1 MFQRALV
8 PVDGSPYM
16 SGVVAH
22 AIAIA
27 KKTNCS
33 LTFLYVANV
42 DPTSSYVA
50 NVKPATSLEVEKQR
64 GSNMRIPE
72 VCRQKAAAEDIS
84 ASSRVEVGS
93 PAQTIVELSV
103 RERFDLII
111 IGSRGYSRLKT
122 LFLGSVADEVMEQAS
137 CPVLLV
143 K

>member
-1 MFQRALV
+1 MSHMFQKVLV
-8 PVDGSPYM
+8 PVDGSRYM

-27 KKTNCS
+27 KKTGCS
-33 LTFLYVANV
+33 LTFLYVVNV
-42 DPTSSYVA
+42 EPNT
-50 NVKPATSLEVEKQR
+50 NLEVEKQKEN
-64 GSNMRIPE
+64 STKIPE
-72 VCRQKAAAEDIS
+72 ECRRKAAAEEVS

-93 PAQTIVELSV
+93 PAETIVETAV
-103 RERFDLII
+103 REKFDLII

-122 LFLGSVADEVMEQAS
+122 LFVGSVADEVMEQAS

>member
-8 PVDGSPYM
+8 PVDGSRYM

-27 KKTNCS
+27 KKTGCS
-33 LTFLYVANV
+33 LTFLYVVNV
-42 DPTSSYVA
+42 DPA
-50 NVKPATSLEVEKQR
+50 ATLELEKQKE
-64 GSNMRIPE
+64 SSTRIPE
-72 VCRQKAAAEDIS
+72 ECRRKAAAEDVS
-84 ASSRVEVGS
+84 ASSRIEVGS
-93 PAQTIVELSV
+93 PAETIVEISV

-122 LFLGSVADEVMEQAS
+122 LFVGSVADEVMEQAS

>member
-1 MFQRALV
+1 MSKLFQRVLV
-8 PVDGSPYM
+8 PVDGSRYM

-27 KKTNCS
+27 KKTGCS
-33 LTFLYVANV
+33 LTFLYVVNV
-42 DPTSSYVA
+42 E
-50 NVKPATSLEVEKQR
+50 PATTLELEKQKE
-64 GSNMRIPE
+64 SSTRIPE
-72 VCRQKAAAEDIS
+72 ECRRKAAAEEVS
-84 ASSRVEVGS
+84 ASSRIDVGS
-93 PAQTIVELSV
+93 PAEAIVEMAV

-122 LFLGSVADEVMEQAS
+122 LFVGSVADEVMEQAS

>member
-1 MFQRALV
+1 MSTMFQRALV
-8 PVDGSPYM
+8 PVDGSRYM

-27 KKTNCS
+27 KKTGCS
-33 LTFLYVANV
+33 LTFLYVVNV
-42 DPTSSYVA
+42 DPA
-50 NVKPATSLEVEKQR
+50 ATLELEKQKE
-64 GSNMRIPE
+64 SSTRIPE
-72 VCRQKAAAEDIS
+72 ECRRKAAAEDVS
-84 ASSRVEVGS
+84 ASSRIEVGS
-93 PAQTIVELSV
+93 PAETIVEISV

-122 LFLGSVADEVMEQAS
+122 LFVGSVADEVMEQAS

>member
-1 MFQRALV
+1 MSTLFQRALV
-8 PVDGSPYM
+8 PVDGSRYM

-27 KKTNCS
+27 KKTGCS
-33 LTFLYVANV
+33 LTFLYVVNV
-42 DPTSSYVA
+42 DPA
-50 NVKPATSLEVEKQR
+50 ATLELEKQKE
-64 GSNMRIPE
+64 SNVRIPE
-72 VCRQKAAAEDIS
+72 ECRRKAAAEDVS
-84 ASSRVEVGS
+84 ASSRIEVGS
-93 PAQTIVELSV
+93 PAETIVEVAV

-122 LFLGSVADEVMEQAS
+122 LFVGSVADEVMEQAS

>member
-1 MFQRALV
+1 MSTLFQRALV
-8 PVDGSPYM
+8 PVDGSRYM

-27 KKTNCS
+27 KKTGCS
-33 LTFLYVANV
+33 LTFLYVVNV
-42 DPTSSYVA
+42 DPAATLELERQKESS
-50 NVKPATSLEVEKQR
+50 T
-64 GSNMRIPE
+64 GIPE
-72 VCRQKAAAEDIS
+72 ECRRKAVAEDVS
-84 ASSRVEVGS
+84 ASSRIEVGS
-93 PAQTIVELSV
+93 PAETIVEISV

-122 LFLGSVADEVMEQAS
+122 LFVGSVADEVMEQAS

>member
-1 MFQRALV
+1 MNHMFQKVLV
-8 PVDGSPYM
+8 PVDGSRYM

-27 KKTNCS
+27 KKTGCS
-33 LTFLYVANV
+33 LTFLYVVNV
-42 DPTSSYVA
+42 EPNT
-50 NVKPATSLEVEKQR
+50 NLEVEKQKET
-64 GSNMRIPE
+64 SAKIPE
-72 VCRQKAAAEDIS
+72 ECRQKAAAEEVS

-93 PAQTIVELSV
+93 PAETIVETAV
-103 RERFDLII
+103 REKFDLII

-122 LFLGSVADEVMEQAS
+122 LFVGSVADEVMEQAS

>member
-1 MFQRALV
+1 MSKLFQRALV
-8 PVDGSPYM
+8 PVDGSRYM

-27 KKTNCS
+27 KKTGCS
-33 LTFLYVANV
+33 LTFLYVVNV
-42 DPTSSYVA
+42 E
-50 NVKPATSLEVEKQR
+50 PATTLELEKQKE
-64 GSNMRIPE
+64 SSTRIPE
-72 VCRQKAAAEDIS
+72 ECRRKAAAEEVS
-84 ASSRVEVGS
+84 ASSRIDVGS
-93 PAQTIVELSV
+93 PAEAIVEMAV

-122 LFLGSVADEVMEQAS
+122 LFVGSVADEVMEQAS

>member
-1 MFQRALV
+1 MSTLFQRALV
-8 PVDGSPYM
+8 PVDGSRYM

-27 KKTNCS
+27 KKTGCS
-33 LTFLYVANV
+33 LTFLYVVNV
-42 DPTSSYVA
+42 DPA
-50 NVKPATSLEVEKQR
+50 ATLELEKQKESST
-64 GSNMRIPE
+64 GIPE
-72 VCRQKAAAEDIS
+72 ECRRKAAAEDVS
-84 ASSRVEVGS
+84 ASSRIEVGS
-93 PAQTIVELSV
+93 PAETIVEISV

-122 LFLGSVADEVMEQAS
+122 LFVGSVADEVMEQAS

>member
-1 MFQRALV
+1 MSNLFERVLV
-8 PVDGSPYM
+8 PVDGSRYM

-27 KKTNCS
+27 KKTGCS
-33 LTFLYVANV
+33 LTFLYVV
-42 DPTSSYVA
+42 SVE
-50 NVKPATSLEVEKQR
+50 PATTLELEKQKE
-64 GSNMRIPE
+64 SSMRIPE
-72 VCRQKAAAEDIS
+72 ECRRKAAAEDVS
-84 ASSRVEVGS
+84 ASSRIEVGS
-93 PAQTIVELSV
+93 PAETIVETAV

-122 LFLGSVADEVMEQAS
+122 LFVGSVADEVMEQAS

>member
-1 MFQRALV
+1 MSTLFQRALV
-8 PVDGSPYM
+8 PVDGSRYM

-27 KKTNCS
+27 KKTGCS
-33 LTFLYVANV
+33 LTFLFVVNV
-42 DPTSSYVA
+42 DPA
-50 NVKPATSLEVEKQR
+50 ATLELEKQKE
-64 GSNMRIPE
+64 SSTRIPE
-72 VCRQKAAAEDIS
+72 ECRRKAAAEDVS
-84 ASSRVEVGS
+84 ASSRIEVGS
-93 PAQTIVELSV
+93 PAETIVEIAV

-122 LFLGSVADEVMEQAS
+122 LFVGSVADEVMEQAS

>member
-1 MFQRALV
+1 MFQRVLV
-8 PVDGSPYM
+8 PVDGSRYM

-27 KKTNCS
+27 KKTGCS
-33 LTFLYVANV
+33 LAFLYVIV
-42 DPTSSYVA
+42 E
-50 NVKPATSLEVEKQR
+50 PATALELEKQKEN
-64 GSNMRIPE
+64 SKRIPE
-72 VCRQKAAAEDIS
+72 ECRRKAAAEDVS

-93 PAQTIVELSV
+93 PAETIVEIAV

-111 IGSRGYSRLKT
+111 IGSRGFSRLRT
-122 LFLGSVADEVMEQAS
+122 LFVGSVADEVMEQAS

>member
-1 MFQRALV
+1 MSKMFQRALV
-8 PVDGSPYM
+8 PVDGSRYM

-27 KKTNCS
+27 KKTDCS
-33 LTFLYVANV
+33 LTFLYVVNV
-42 DPTSSYVA
+42 E
-50 NVKPATSLEVEKQR
+50 PAATLEVEKQKE
-64 GSNMRIPE
+64 NTTRIPE
-72 VCRQKAAAEDIS
+72 ECRRKAAAEDVS
-84 ASSRVEVGS
+84 ASSRIEVGS
-93 PAQTIVELSV
+93 PAETIVEIAV

-122 LFLGSVADEVMEQAS
+122 LFVGSVADEVMEQAS

>member
-1 MFQRALV
+1 MSTLFQRALV
-8 PVDGSPYM
+8 PVDGSRYM

-27 KKTNCS
+27 KKTGCS
-33 LTFLYVANV
+33 LTFLYVVNV
-42 DPTSSYVA
+42 DPA
-50 NVKPATSLEVEKQR
+50 ATLELEKQKE
-64 GSNMRIPE
+64 SSTRIPE
-72 VCRQKAAAEDIS
+72 ECRRKAAAEDVS
-84 ASSRVEVGS
+84 ASSRIEVGG
-93 PAQTIVELSV
+93 PAETIVEIAV

-122 LFLGSVADEVMEQAS
+122 LFVGSVADEVMEQAS